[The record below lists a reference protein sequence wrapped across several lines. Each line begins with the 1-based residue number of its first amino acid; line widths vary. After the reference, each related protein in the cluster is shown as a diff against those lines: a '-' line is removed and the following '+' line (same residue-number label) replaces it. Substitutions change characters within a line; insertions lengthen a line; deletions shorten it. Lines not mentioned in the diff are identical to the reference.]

1 MLAQRLQNIHFNTII
16 GLFVFNKTFVLE
28 WQHHIIFN
36 HILETDTYNS
46 SSIGTY

>member
-1 MLAQRLQNIHFNTII
+1 MLTQRLQNIHHNWTVRIRQ
-16 GLFVFNKTFVLE
+16 TFVLE